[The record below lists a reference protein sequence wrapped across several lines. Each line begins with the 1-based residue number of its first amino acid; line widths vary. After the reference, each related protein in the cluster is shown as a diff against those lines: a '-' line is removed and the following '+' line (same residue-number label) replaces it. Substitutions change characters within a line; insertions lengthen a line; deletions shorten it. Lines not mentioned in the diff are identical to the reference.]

1 MEDGLTTGSAAGPR
15 VAGMA
20 GPRAVWRRTTVPLRT
35 VELLVVLVLLV
46 TFPGTDRTFSAD
58 VVIALVVAS
67 LAWITWMV
75 VEPSSMRGTVAIV
88 GRQAVVVTVAL
99 SAVTAAAGYAAA
111 RTEAGWIFALAVIAG
126 LAAGRD
132 TGVRGGVAS
141 FLAGTAGIQFGLLA
155 AGGFPLSAVLGYPAG
170 LLSAVFGGVIR
181 AGRRDQEEATRRL
194 LRASE
199 QARTEQARG
208 AALAERARIA
218 REVHDVLA
226 HSLGGLAIQLEVA
239 DALLSGDLDEEVR
252 DAALQRVRTAHQLA
266 TTGLEETREAVHALR
281 VDSPP
286 LPDSLATLAAGAR
299 ENGHEVTLHVLGR
312 PRPLG
317 AGEVALLRTAQEGI
331 VNAAKHAPGSPVV
344 LDLTYG
350 EADTTLLVTD
360 RGARDDTARRPG
372 SVDGG
377 FGLAGLR
384 ERLELTGG
392 SLAAGPRDG
401 GWRVTAR
408 VPQ

>member
-1 MEDGLTTGSAAGPR
+1 MVTQLRAGWKR
-15 VAGMA
+15 S
-20 GPRAVWRRTTVPLRT
+20 TVPLRT
-35 VELLVVLVLLV
+35 LE
-46 TFPGTDRTFSAD
+46 
-58 VVIALVVAS
+58 LVVALLLFVAVPRRLGNATAGFDIAFGVAV
-67 LAWITWMV
+67 LAWIGWMV
-75 VEPSSMRGTVAIV
+75 ADPLSLRRPATLTGRRAVLVAV
-88 GRQAVVVTVAL
+88 LLSVV
-99 SAVTAAAGYAAA
+99 AAASGFAAA
-111 RTEAGWIFALAVIAG
+111 RTDVGWTFALAVVAG

-132 TGVRGGVAS
+132 VGLAGAGAV
-141 FLAGTAGIQFGLLA
+141 FLVGTAGVELGLLA
-155 AGGFPLSAVLGYPAG
+155 GGGSSLAAVLGYPAG
-170 LLSAVFGGVIR
+170 LLSAVLGGVLR
-181 AGRRDQEEATRRL
+181 AGRRDRDAQDRRL
-194 LRASE
+194 L
-199 QARTEQARG
+199 TEQARG

-239 DALLSGDLDEEVR
+239 DALLSGELDAAKQQ
-252 DAALQRVRTAHQLA
+252 AALQRVRTAHQLA
-266 TTGLEETREAVHALR
+266 TTGLEETRTAVHALR

-299 ENGHEVTLHVLGR
+299 ENGTVVSLHVAGR

-317 AGEVALLRTAQEGI
+317 AGEVALLRTAQEGL
-331 VNAAKHAPGSPVV
+331 VNAAKHAPGSPVL
-344 LDLTYG
+344 LDLVYG
-350 EADTTLLVTD
+350 EADTTLRVTD
-360 RGARDDTARRPG
+360 RGALDQDAVRPG

-392 SLAAGPRDG
+392 SLAAGPHER